1 MKNSIVKEKEAN
13 ALNEVIEKVENF
25 VRTHAEYQPTPK
37 EIDNSTDL
45 EKIHTIMYL
54 DAINDLIKATSFI
67 RSLRDVSEE
76 EFEKGV
82 TDDGKITVEDAKN
95 RYMLHAMADIVSRM
109 KED

>member
-25 VRTHAEYQPTPK
+25 VRTHAEYQPTPE

-82 TDDGKITVEDAKN
+82 TDGGKITVEDAKN
-95 RYMLHAMADIVSRM
+95 RYMLHAMADLFERM
-109 KED
+109 KKD